1 MSALFANPSVFEHDD
16 LIGSLD
22 GREAMGNREGGFV
35 GGEGIETVLDQ
46 RLGLGIDVARRL
58 VE

>member
-1 MSALFANPSVFEHDD
+1 
-16 LIGSLD
+16 
-22 GREAMGNREGGFV
+22 MGDREGGFV